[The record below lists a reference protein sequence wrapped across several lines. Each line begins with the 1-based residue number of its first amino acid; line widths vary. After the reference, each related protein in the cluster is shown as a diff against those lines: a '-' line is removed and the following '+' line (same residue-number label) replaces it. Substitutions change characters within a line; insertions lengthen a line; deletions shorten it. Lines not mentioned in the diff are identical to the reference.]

1 MKAYTNPI
9 ENNIKYHSKVSRF
22 NEYYGKQSHDGI
34 DDCQFTLI
42 EQCETRTAE
51 RGKHFG
57 NTGLKHFTLMG

>member
-22 NEYYGKQSHDGI
+22 NEYYGKQSNDGI

-42 EQCETRTAE
+42 EQCETHE
-51 RGKHFG
+51 RLKEG
-57 NTGLKHFTLMG
+57 NILATQA